1 MWRQSSGP
9 RTAPGFASPI
19 LPGLFRPATRGRVGY
34 TISTVEQLTRS
45 GSSWAVG
52 FVTFEAGAAYGLC
65 VHDPLDLPLAWFA
78 IFEEGPVRFQDL
90 SEWCAATSGPP
101 PQLGPMRPALTAEG
115 FERGFDRIK
124 EHIASGN
131 TYQANYTFRL
141 DGLFSGDPRQLFAHL
156 VRSQRGQYSA
166 FIRTG
171 DLAICSASPELFFR
185 RSGRH
190 LTARPMKGTSPR
202 GRTLAED
209 QSLRDRLHSSPK
221 ERAENVMIV
230 DMMRNDIGRVAA
242 VGSVSVPELFA
253 VERYPTV
260 WQMTSWVSAETDATL
275 AELFAA
281 LHPSASVTGAP
292 KVRTMEILAG
302 LEAGPRGI
310 YTGAIGYVSPAG
322 EAQFNVAIR
331 TALLDER
338 HGRVSFGVG
347 SGIVW
352 DSSASAEYEECLLKG
367 RRARP
372 SRARF
377 RFAGDLAMDAR
388 GGVLPARPAPSPA
401 FGVGGVLPV
410 RIRRA
415 ARERRTVAGS
425 RRRHGAAARPPPWCR
440 RWVPQGSNAHRCTLQ
455 PGRCGSGWRMRRS
468 SRDDVFLYHK
478 TTNRAIY
485 DRARKGG
492 ADDVC
497 LWNEDG
503 EITESTIANIVIELD
518 GRRVTPPVDCGLLAG
533 TFRGELLER
542 GDLSEQVVLRRRI
555 AARGPHLADQFSSGL
570 ASSRTDRLNMSEFAA
585 KLCGADPVVRPGG
598 ARRNRPDHGRRRPC
612 AITGAC
618 RRPRS
623 AGRGQD
629 GTRQRADDGGADD
642 RGPDPVLRDPGA
654 AVQGSARGQR
664 ARDALHAARAGERA
678 HRRGGQRARRAARR
692 GAAAASRARRA
703 SRHRVSAEGPTSR

>member
-1 MWRQSSGP
+1 LDIDP
-9 RTAPGFASPI
+9 RVEAVVRSADGSWLQFTHPSRIVQTGDA
-19 LPGLFRPATRGRVGY
+19 GRVGY
-34 TISTVEQLTRS
+34 IISTVEELTRT

-78 IFEEGPVRFQDL
+78 IFEESPVRFQDL
-90 SEWCAATSGPP
+90 SEWCAGTGGPP
-101 PQLGPMRPALTAEG
+101 PQLGPMRPTLTAEG

-209 QSLRDRLHSSPK
+209 HSLRDRLRSSPK

-260 WQMTSWVSAETDATL
+260 WQMTSRVSAETDATL

-302 LEAGPRGI
+302 LEPGPRGI

-338 HGRVSFGVG
+338 RGRVSFGVG

-367 RRARP
+367 AVLGRAVPDFELLETLRWTPAEGFYLLGRHLRRLSESAEYFQFEYDERRVNDELSRSVAGATAPLRVRLLMSPLGAARVECTLLHAP
-372 SRARF
+372 NGPARF
-377 RFAGDLAMDAR
+377 RLADA
-388 GGVLPARPAPSPA
+388 
-401 FGVGGVLPV
+401 PV
-410 RIRRA
+410 
-415 ARERRTVAGS
+415 S
-425 RRRHGAAARPPPWCR
+425 R
-440 RWVPQGSNAHRCTLQ
+440 N
-455 PGRCGSGWRMRRS
+455 
-468 SRDDVFLYHK
+468 DVFLYHK

-503 EITESTIANIVIELD
+503 EITESTIANIVVELD
-518 GRRVTPPVDCGLLAG
+518 GCRVTPPVDCGLLAG

-542 GDLSEQVVLRRRI
+542 GDITERVVLRDELR
-555 AARGPHLADQFSSGL
+555 
-570 ASSRTDRLNMSEFAA
+570 
-585 KLCGADPVVRPGG
+585 
-598 ARRNRPDHGRRRPC
+598 
-612 AITGAC
+612 
-618 RRPRS
+618 
-623 AGRGQD
+623 
-629 GTRQRADDGGADD
+629 RAD
-642 RGPDPVLRDPGA
+642 RIWLINS
-654 AVQGSARGQR
+654 VQGWRPA
-664 ARDALHAARAGERA
+664 ALAG
-678 HRRGGQRARRAARR
+678 
-692 GAAAASRARRA
+692 
-703 SRHRVSAEGPTSR
+703 